1 MQLIDAPRKTT
12 YTIVFGVSSVI
23 VLWAL
28 IHDLILVQIAPEH
41 FTEYHEPLWEIQS
54 PILIATLYALGASI
68 GPGMLM
74 GIAAAC
80 LGRSGPRKK
89 LAPRALIQGTLFV
102 VLATEIAAAASGM
115 IVFLRGE
122 VFYPRDWFPDMTV
135 PIQISQT
142 VQITAY
148 LAMSVFSAI
157 FLIGVHLRR
166 RRQ

>member
-1 MQLIDAPRKTT
+1 MQLIDDPRKTT

-41 FTEYHEPLWEIQS
+41 FTEYHEPLGQIQS
-54 PILIATLYALGASI
+54 PIVIATLYALGASI
-68 GPGMLM
+68 GPGVLM
-74 GIAAAC
+74 GIATAY
-80 LGRSGPRKK
+80 LGRRGPQKK
-89 LAPRALIQGTLFV
+89 LAPRSLIQGTIFV
-102 VLATEIAAAASGM
+102 ALATEIATAASGM

-122 VFYPRDWFPDMTV
+122 VFYPRDWFPDMTG

-148 LAMSVFSAI
+148 LAMSVFSSI
-157 FLIGVHLRR
+157 FLIGVHLRG